1 MSLCIIAMAKIMTC
15 NKWACGSC
23 QKQNHGNRSCDR
35 TLTVFERAE
44 NAWVAFTFFTLWGE
58 HSKKYNASEN
68 FITRQTFNDLITTAN
83 GLVLYFVDLV
93 DHPNAPIV
101 PWFLSSDHNEQLFA
115 RIRIGQYSGRRTQ
128 IDSGRVPDA
137 MGRFNRLLEVENTL
151 DVECNTNVFK
161 TAHTRGKTLFP
172 SSWSKHPDNPIVT
185 ELGRSIT
192 LKKLIESL
200 KKGSKIGEKLFVSS
214 SNYGQSYLLN
224 DDGQPTERGHRL
236 QFPQLNG
243 TDELSDE
250 SDYESDENVEDDDF
264 VDHKSL
270 VTIRGKQI
278 DSRSAITKYCN
289 LGRTNFGAKSR
300 RKKFFGTNFDTSI
313 GLYRPACK
321 VQANECNS
329 EIVEI
334 GQTISGVLVTTKKGK
349 RRITVVKGKVLS
361 ISVKISKNASRKNN
375 VKEERKPGMAVCL
388 EHDITAKFW
397 VKSESGSI
405 ISLDCDNL
413 KLKWFEHGIRFN
425 LFYYFQRLM

>member
-1 MSLCIIAMAKIMTC
+1 M
-15 NKWACGSC
+15 
-23 QKQNHGNRSCDR
+23 
-35 TLTVFERAE
+35 
-44 NAWVAFTFFTLWGE
+44 
-58 HSKKYNASEN
+58 
-68 FITRQTFNDLITTAN
+68 
-83 GLVLYFVDLV
+83 
-93 DHPNAPIV
+93 
-101 PWFLSSDHNEQLFA
+101 
-115 RIRIGQYSGRRTQ
+115 
-128 IDSGRVPDA
+128 
-137 MGRFNRLLEVENTL
+137 
-151 DVECNTNVFK
+151 
-161 TAHTRGKTLFP
+161 
-172 SSWSKHPDNPIVT
+172 
-185 ELGRSIT
+185 
-192 LKKLIESL
+192 KKLIESL
-200 KKGSKIGEKLFVSS
+200 KKGSEIGEKLFVSS

-300 RKKFFGTNFDTSI
+300 RKKFFGTAFETSI

-334 GQTISGVLVTTKKGK
+334 GQTISGVLVTTKKEK

-361 ISVKISKNASRKNN
+361 ISVKISKNSSRKKNL
-375 VKEERKPGMAVCL
+375 KEERTPRMAVCL

-413 KLKWFEHGIRFN
+413 KLK
-425 LFYYFQRLM
+425 

>member
-1 MSLCIIAMAKIMTC
+1 M
-15 NKWACGSC
+15 
-23 QKQNHGNRSCDR
+23 
-35 TLTVFERAE
+35 
-44 NAWVAFTFFTLWGE
+44 
-58 HSKKYNASEN
+58 
-68 FITRQTFNDLITTAN
+68 
-83 GLVLYFVDLV
+83 
-93 DHPNAPIV
+93 
-101 PWFLSSDHNEQLFA
+101 
-115 RIRIGQYSGRRTQ
+115 
-128 IDSGRVPDA
+128 
-137 MGRFNRLLEVENTL
+137 
-151 DVECNTNVFK
+151 
-161 TAHTRGKTLFP
+161 
-172 SSWSKHPDNPIVT
+172 
-185 ELGRSIT
+185 
-192 LKKLIESL
+192 KKLIESL

-300 RKKFFGTNFDTSI
+300 RKKFFGTNFETSI

-375 VKEERKPGMAVCL
+375 VKEERKPGMAV
-388 EHDITAKFW
+388 
-397 VKSESGSI
+397 SGT
-405 ISLDCDNL
+405 
-413 KLKWFEHGIRFN
+413 
-425 LFYYFQRLM
+425 